1 MKKNYF
7 LYHQQKPTRF
17 LPYIVSILL
26 LVSLSCSISTTS
38 SSSDQSTVQTQ
49 TSLNVLL
56 TMSAMNASQGEG
68 NATAQA
74 LNATQVAQ
82 SAQATV
88 LAQQAAQLAQQSA
101 APTAD
106 IAATQ
111 VALSVQ
117 ATTNAQQAAPNT
129 NPPPSQGGQINTG
142 DFETWMKSAKILLF
156 EDMTGR
162 YDTTR
167 WIQEALDSLGLEYQD
182 EKDAQGNFKNS
193 LLMGAS
199 GGEPWDLIISASED
213 RKGIQGEFFD
223 YFNTAL
229 NNGSSLI
236 MEHWAIDSF
245 SQGKIGTLLSKC
257 GVRFQADWFSVGF
270 PIPDS
275 EQVMYPYDGTSPVL
289 HEPNEGIRIS
299 NPNNFWWNWMFFIW
313 GWGTG
318 DYGDFLEK
326 LPGSD
331 AVIVLGQKSQDKTR
345 YATLVTCLDGR
356 MTIQTFSTHS
366 YGHDRIVPLWQNT
379 IYQALKARY
388 ALINK

>member
-1 MKKNYF
+1 
-7 LYHQQKPTRF
+7 
-17 LPYIVSILL
+17 
-26 LVSLSCSISTTS
+26 
-38 SSSDQSTVQTQ
+38 
-49 TSLNVLL
+49 
-56 TMSAMNASQGEG
+56 MSAVNASQAGG
-68 NATAQA
+68 NATSQA
-74 LNATQVAQ
+74 LNATQAAQ
-82 SAQATV
+82 SVQATV
-88 LAQQAAQLAQQSA
+88 LAQQATQLAQQPA
-101 APTAD
+101 APSVD

-111 VALSVQ
+111 VALTVQ
-117 ATTNAQQAAPNT
+117 ATTNAQQAGQNPQ
-129 NPPPSQGGQINTG
+129 NPPSSQGGQINTG
-142 DFETWMKSAKILLF
+142 DFQTWMKSAQILLF

-167 WIQEALDSLGLEYQD
+167 WIQEALDALGLPYQD

-199 GGEPWDLIISASED
+199 GGKPWDLIISASED

-245 SQGKIGTLLSKC
+245 SAGKISTLLSKC
-257 GVRFQADWFSVGF
+257 GVRFQADWHAVGY

-299 NPNNFWWNWMFFIW
+299 NPTDFWWNWWLYYPAW
-313 GWGTG
+313 GYG

-326 LPGSD
+326 LPGSN

-356 MTIQTFSTHS
+356 MTFQTYSTHS
-366 YGHDRIVPLWQNT
+366 YGHDRIVPLWQNM

-388 ALINK
+388 ALVTK